1 MKKIY
6 ILLAALSAMTAIPTQ
21 AAVTIEG
28 DETGHDYATISAAV
42 NAAETGATI
51 LVDADLT
58 ETASIAPGAK
68 NITVKGA
75 EGKDITVSFGG
86 INLIN
91 TTVITSTL
99 TVENLTFKY
108 TPTGATGRNP
118 INIGRGSLYMK
129 DVTIKDANIKTGTDS
144 QGNPVD
150 RYVISLDNS
159 NGNIPNVVLDNVKIL
174 DSKVTNPQNA
184 FVLVRNQNLTLS
196 GDTNLS
202 IYLKGNVNIKSAAD
216 FTGHADLFL
225 DDSFPVGGKV
235 VNDCTD
241 ASLFS
246 INRTD
251 KCLLANGGNLVLSEI
266 PVVLNRTKSTGFA
279 TLAAAVQA
287 ATSGDV
293 LVLNDDITM
302 TESQRLNGKTITIQ
316 GATGSE
322 QLIRGENFHKADASD
337 RTNEVFFLTNNAND
351 DLTLSNLILN
361 GNNVE
366 ITTAALLP
374 VNGCKITLSSVT
386 VKDCST
392 TWERGLIDNP
402 GSNPGT
408 WHLDGVRFENC
419 TVPSGKTLVTA
430 YQPGNSISGD
440 NSFTLRM
447 QGNVTVDATGA
458 ANTVP
463 VGVVFSDTPG
473 LNQQKTAITGCNDPG
488 QFFVRNAGCEFVAN
502 GDNLDVRR
510 INTTSITDI
519 EAENDTEARWYDLQG
534 MPATTDAPGLY
545 IKVQNGKATK
555 VLVR

>member
-86 INLIN
+86 IFLISMSDAN
-91 TTVITSTL
+91 SSL

-108 TPTGATGRNP
+108 TPDTSTGRNTVQ
-118 INIGRGSLYMK
+118 IGRGSLYMK
-129 DVTIKDANIKTGTDS
+129 NVTIDGANVKSTNTEKPDAYI
-144 QGNPVD
+144 
-150 RYVISLDNS
+150 ISLDNGNS
-159 NGNIPNVVLDNVKIL
+159 NIPNVVLDNVNIVN
-174 DSKVTNPQNA
+174 SQAANAQNNSL
-184 FVLVRNQNLTLS
+184 VVVRNQNLTLS

-216 FTGHADLFL
+216 LTGHANLFL

-241 ASLFS
+241 ASRFS

-463 VGVVFSDTPG
+463 VGVVFSDAPG

>member
-28 DETGHDYATISAAV
+28 DETGHDYQTISAAV
-42 NAAETGATI
+42 NAAENGATI

-86 INLIN
+86 IFLISMSDAN
-91 TTVITSTL
+91 SSL

-108 TPTGATGRNP
+108 TPDTSTGRNTVQ
-118 INIGRGSLYMK
+118 IGRGNLYMK
-129 DVTIKDANIKTGTDS
+129 NVTIDGANVKSTNTEKPDAYI
-144 QGNPVD
+144 
-150 RYVISLDNS
+150 ISLDNGNS
-159 NGNIPNVVLDNVKIL
+159 NIPNVVLDNVNIVN
-174 DSKVTNPQNA
+174 SQAANAQNNSL
-184 FVLVRNQNLTLS
+184 VVVRNQNLALS

-225 DDSFPVGGKV
+225 DDSFPVGNKV

-266 PVVLNRTKSTGFA
+266 PVVLNRTKSIGFG
-279 TLAAAVQA
+279 TLPAAVSAAA
-287 ATSGDV
+287 SGDV
-293 LVLNDDITM
+293 LVLNEDITM

-351 DLTLSNLILN
+351 NLTLSNLILN

-419 TVPSGKTLVTA
+419 TTAPGATLVTA

-458 ANTVP
+458 ANTEP
-463 VGVVFSDTPG
+463 VGVVFSDTPR

-510 INTTSITDI
+510 INSTSITDI
-519 EAENDTEARWYDLQG
+519 EAENDTEVRWYDLQG